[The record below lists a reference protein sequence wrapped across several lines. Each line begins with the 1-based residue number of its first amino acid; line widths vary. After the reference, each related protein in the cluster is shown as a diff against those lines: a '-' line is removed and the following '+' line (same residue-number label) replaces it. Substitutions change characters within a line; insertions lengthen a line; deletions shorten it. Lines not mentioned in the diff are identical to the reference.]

1 MVSRYQI
8 LKIHLLLP
16 KFAPDGYCGANK
28 PEKISADVNEVTCQ
42 SCLRKLARRK
52 RLM

>member
-1 MVSRYQI
+1 MQTTS
-8 LKIHLLLP
+8 IHKTHFLVP
-16 KFAPDGYCGANK
+16 KFAPDGYCGATS

-52 RLM
+52 KL